1 MKKIILSFMIVFASL
16 PVFAFKEGDV
26 LLYPSIALGYS
37 ILTNVES
44 SRDDSVAVG
53 YDANIAINGEF
64 FILDELSISAG
75 FGTEIKHSYTSID
88 ADYETDW
95 DTFDVIIKEKFLIIP
110 VIARYHVLLSDDA
123 TLFFGA
129 GMQYNKCISSEYEAS
144 SYALTEDISGKFK
157 KTDEKMGIFEVGLY
171 AETDD
176 VFFGGGLRTFYGAKN
191 KELSGPLTIEIGK
204 NFFGQTINGY
214 IGIKF

>member
-95 DTFDVIIKEKFLIIP
+95 DTFDLIIKEKFLIIP

-157 KTDEKMGIFEVGLY
+157 KTDEKWVSSKS
-171 AETDD
+171 
-176 VFFGGGLRTFYGAKN
+176 VFMQKLMMFFSVADCVPSTEQKIKNCPDRLLLKSEKTF
-191 KELSGPLTIEIGK
+191 LDR
-204 NFFGQTINGY
+204 Q
-214 IGIKF
+214 